1 MKTEI
6 DRELN
11 THNSCLTI
19 MARNRT
25 SITAFMSCP
34 FFFVIL
40 ALMCVIYVA
49 FTSSVKLSTSGEPE
63 YSIAESKPSLTL
75 PEYESWNEWGND
87 KRVEWAQLVADSE
100 TEYLGIGPLI
110 VRHDELDGKVAGF
123 YSHKSKVITI
133 SSEYLASA
141 SYGDVIKVIC
151 HEAHHSY
158 AHHLVDL
165 YDETD
170 DDRKNLLIFDKII
183 TYKSEFGNYVHG
195 TSDFYGYSSQTVEID
210 ANEYADAR
218 SFEYILNTPLEWCV
232 SGKRDQIKSE

>member
-1 MKTEI
+1 MKTEMH
-6 DRELN
+6 RALN
-11 THNSCLTI
+11 IHNFCPTMSS
-19 MARNRT
+19 RNRT
-25 SITAFMSCP
+25 SISAFMSCP

-49 FTSSVKLSTSGEPE
+49 FTASVNLSTSDKPE

-75 PEYESWNEWGND
+75 PEYETWNGWSND
-87 KRVEWAQLVADSE
+87 KRIEWAQLVADSE
-100 TEYLGIGPLI
+100 TEYLGISPLT
-110 VRHDELDGKVAGF
+110 VRCDEIDEKVAGC

-158 AHHLVDL
+158 AHHLVEV

-170 DDRKNLLIFDKII
+170 DDRKNLLIFDKIS

-195 TSDFYGYSSQTVEID
+195 TTDFYEYSSQTVEID

-218 SFEYILNTPLEWCV
+218 SFEYILNTPLE
-232 SGKRDQIKSE
+232 

>member
-1 MKTEI
+1 MQTKI

-11 THNSCLTI
+11 THNSCPTI
-19 MARNRT
+19 KVRNRT
-25 SITAFMSCP
+25 RVTAILRCP

-40 ALMCVIYVA
+40 ALMCMIYWS
-49 FTSSVKLSTSGEPE
+49 FTASVKRITSDKLE
-63 YSIAESKPSLTL
+63 YSMTEPKHSLTL
-75 PEYESWNEWGND
+75 PEYQTWNGWSND
-87 KRVEWAQLVADSE
+87 KRIEWAQLVADSE
-100 TEYLGIGPLI
+100 AEYLGIDLLI
-110 VRHDELDGKVAGF
+110 VRCDDLEGKVAGC

-170 DDRKNLLIFDKII
+170 DDRKNLLIFDKIT

-195 TSDFYGYSSQTVEID
+195 TSDFYEYSSQTVEID

-232 SGKRDQIKSE
+232 LRTRNQIKSE

>member
-1 MKTEI
+1 MNTEM
-6 DRELN
+6 DRSLN
-11 THNSCLTI
+11 VHNFCPTI
-19 MARNRT
+19 PARNRT
-25 SITAFMSCP
+25 SISAFMSCP

-100 TEYLGIGPLI
+100 TEYLGISPLI
-110 VRHDELDGKVAGF
+110 VRYDKLDGKVAGC

-158 AHHLVDL
+158 AHHLVEV

-170 DDRKNLLIFDKII
+170 DDRKNLLIFDKIS

-195 TSDFYGYSSQTVEID
+195 TTDFYEYSSQTVEID

-218 SFEYILNTPLEWCV
+218 SFEYILNTPLE
-232 SGKRDQIKSE
+232 